1 MLGLTD
7 LLLRRVSAGLV
18 DVIPD
23 LLKDQMLAPVGA
35 LLDSVLAPLGSSP
48 IGLPLHVLRFRQCAG
63 SFHGDHCG

>member
-1 MLGLTD
+1 MTGNRTMLGLTH

-35 LLDSVLAPLGSSP
+35 LLDSAWLGPCSTSFFMFAPCMSC
-48 IGLPLHVLRFRQCAG
+48 V
-63 SFHGDHCG
+63 